1 MPDNQP
7 TKPVTSTTENAIVR
21 HCPLQVNVNKDF
33 LYGGVFV
40 AVLGAGYWF
49 LRCRGRNCRM

>member
-1 MPDNQP
+1 MSDKQTTTSVTP
-7 TKPVTSTTENAIVR
+7 TTKNAIVR
-21 HCPLQVNVNKDF
+21 HCPFQVNVNKDF

-40 AVLGAGYWF
+40 AVLGTGYWF